1 MCAGSVTHAT
11 VIHTEKHTNR
21 GNLMCTYPRI
31 IALFIVS
38 VIVPWAMFGLLI
50 GPEFGTFM
58 AGLMAIANL
67 VSLPA
72 RLSDRKWHLRLDK
85 LGR

>member
-1 MCAGSVTHAT
+1 MY
-11 VIHTEKHTNR
+11 
-21 GNLMCTYPRI
+21 TYPRI

-50 GPEFGTFM
+50 GPQFGALI
-58 AGLMAIANL
+58 AGLMAVTNL

-72 RLSDRKWHLRLDK
+72 RLSDRKWGLRLDR
-85 LGR
+85 LGK

>member
-1 MCAGSVTHAT
+1 MY
-11 VIHTEKHTNR
+11 
-21 GNLMCTYPRI
+21 TYPRI

-50 GPEFGTFM
+50 GPQFGALI
-58 AGLMAIANL
+58 AGLMAVANL

-72 RLSDRKWHLRLDK
+72 RLSDRKWGLRLDR
-85 LGR
+85 LGK

>member
-1 MCAGSVTHAT
+1 MQTY
-11 VIHTEKHTNR
+11 R
-21 GNLMCTYPRI
+21 GNLMSTYPRI

-72 RLSDRKWHLRLDK
+72 RLSDRKWHLRLNQ